1 MATDA
6 LNLVQ
11 QLKQE
16 TGNLRTLADTVSKAE
31 LTKEFGS
38 VLEEV
43 ISTLNS
49 VNKDLCVGS
58 SVFVQEYDDL
68 INGAVAN
75 FITISNKLGGDI
87 AEEAALLQ
95 QAFQAQRAFIAVVA
109 ESKTPTAAVLTEL
122 LKPTSEKMCEI
133 QEYRDK
139 RRSSKFFN
147 HFSAI
152 SEGAPMLG
160 WVDCAQHASTIRQ
173 LYGLLSHV
181 LYQQNSQRIQGN
193 VSLLI
198 VTVLY
203 YCQDNK
209 VQSLH
214 FYITLGQLSY
224 IPYSQ
229 GKDASV
235 PAAGAA
241 PPPPAPPGGAP
252 PPPPPPV
259 VAPPSGPAAP
269 ASEDDSRGAL
279 FAALNQ
285 GEAVTSGLKKVTNDM
300 KTHKNPELRKQVK
313 PVSSSPKPYKAPAAV
328 KSVAAAK
335 PAQVKKPASTQ
346 LNMKRWDVEYHS
358 QNQNI
363 VLDEANMKQTVYI
376 YKCDNSVINIPAKVN
391 SITIDGCKKVGVACE
406 SVLGALDIV
415 NCQSIKLQ
423 ILGQAHIVNIDKT
436 DGCMVY
442 LSENCKGAEIISAK
456 SSEMNVLVPNAEGE
470 FTEFALPEQYRSVYS
485 EEKKNM
491 VTTST
496 ESMG

>member
-16 TGNLRTLADTVSKAE
+16 TGNLRKLADTVSKAE
-31 LTKEFGS
+31 LTKEFGN

-49 VNKDLCVGS
+49 VNTDLCVGS
-58 SVFVQEYDDL
+58 SAFVQEYDDL

-75 FITISNKLGGDI
+75 FMSISNQLGGDI

-109 ESKTPTAAVLTEL
+109 ESKTPTAAVLAEL

-139 RRSSKFFN
+139 RRSSKLFN

-160 WVDCAQHASTIRQ
+160 WVTVPNKPAPYVKDMVGSAMFYTNRVLKEYRETEPIHVEWTK
-173 LYGLLSHV
+173 GLIKI
-181 LYQQNSQRIQGN
+181 IQDLEEYVKKHHLIG
-193 VSLLI
+193 VSW
-198 VTVLY
+198 
-203 YCQDNK
+203 NR
-209 VQSLH
+209 
-214 FYITLGQLSY
+214 
-224 IPYSQ
+224 Q

-241 PPPPAPPGGAP
+241 PPPPPGGAP

-313 PVSSSPKPYKAPAAV
+313 PVSSSPKPYKAPAAA
-328 KSVAAAK
+328 KPVAAAK

-423 ILGQAHIVNIDKT
+423 ILGQANIVNIDKT

-485 EEKKNM
+485 EEKKTM
-491 VTTST
+491 ITTST

>member
-160 WVDCAQHASTIRQ
+160 WVTVPNTPAPYVNSMVCSATFYTNRILKEYRETDATHVDWTK
-173 LYGLLSHV
+173 GLV
-181 LYQQNSQRIQGN
+181 KVIQELEEYVKKHHLTG
-193 VSLLI
+193 VSW
-198 VTVLY
+198 
-203 YCQDNK
+203 NR
-209 VQSLH
+209 
-214 FYITLGQLSY
+214 
-224 IPYSQ
+224 Q

-241 PPPPAPPGGAP
+241 PPPPAPAGGAP

-485 EEKKNM
+485 EEKKTM